1 MKSILR
7 VALLFFSF
15 SLSANAQD
23 EATLRTRIDSLAGEQ
38 LKQTDG
44 IGFIVG
50 IYVNGEKHF
59 YSYGANDPGTRDR
72 ADTSTIF
79 EIGPL
84 SETFTVVTYARLT
97 IDGKIGYDDPLQ
109 KYLPVDVPSP
119 VYQKIICSPMK
130 DAENPFGIGD
140 ERHHTFTPYVCV
152 PDASEKPQ
160 PILICY
166 LATHTSGLPEYPQ
179 NLKTAKDKNDPFS
192 RYSRQD
198 LYDFLKN
205 YSLLEP
211 IGYDYRHSPLGIS
224 LLGHVLALH
233 EKKSFEDVVTD
244 NLLRP
249 LGMTNTGI
257 GVTENIKYKF
267 INGYNPTGKSVPH
280 WTYDVLAPS
289 GAFHSSMGDMMR
301 FLEANIGGKNELK
314 NVLDYTHNPR
324 VRLNDHK
331 TGLQEIALGWK
342 VSPLGIESSRITW
355 QGGITGGFASYVG
368 FVETSHCGVV
378 ILSNCS
384 VPLQEFGQKILQV
397 LNK

>member
-7 VALLFFSF
+7 VALLFFLLASV
-15 SLSANAQD
+15 QM
-23 EATLRTRIDSLAGEQ
+23 LRMRPPSEPGSIASRVNNQADWRHWIYCRDLCKWWKVLLFVWSEWPRDKRQGLIHPQ
-38 LKQTDG
+38 FLKL
-44 IGFIVG
+44 
-50 IYVNGEKHF
+50 
-59 YSYGANDPGTRDR
+59 DR
-72 ADTSTIF
+72 SI
-79 EIGPL
+79 
-84 SETFTVVTYARLT
+84 ETFTVVTYARLT
-97 IDGKIGYDDPLQ
+97 IDGKIGYDDPFQ
-109 KYLPVDVPSP
+109 KVSP
-119 VYQKIICSPMK
+119 GWCSFTGVSKIICSPMK
-130 DAENPFGIGD
+130 DAENPLEWGD

-166 LATHTSGLPEYPQ
+166 LATHFRTSWISAKPEDCEKQEWSILQIFTSG
-179 NLKTAKDKNDPFS
+179 FI
-192 RYSRQD
+192 R
-198 LYDFLKN
+198 FLKN

-257 GVTENIKYKF
+257 GVTENIN
-267 INGYNPTGKSVPH
+267 INSSRIQSYRKSVSTLDL
-280 WTYDVLAPS
+280 WCTR
-289 GAFHSSMGDMMR
+289 AFRSISIHPWATWCAFWKPTSV
-301 FLEANIGGKNELK
+301 EKNELK
-314 NVLDYTHNPR
+314 KCPWLHA
-324 VRLNDHK
+324 
-331 TGLQEIALGWK
+331 Q
-342 VSPLGIESSRITW
+342 SSRSIERPTKPVYRKSRLDESESAW
-355 QGGITGGFASYVG
+355 DRIEPHHMAGWDHRWICVMFG
-368 FVETSHCGVV
+368 FVETSHSGVV